1 MEILRY
7 ITDFLLKAYGKED
20 LAPIIKA
27 LENNNF
33 DIKKTVS
40 GLNPDTVIPV
50 LKTVFS
56 SFAQN
61 QNQSAAENPFS
72 RESFGT
78 APLSGIADNEIV
90 YRLNRYLG

>member
-7 ITDFLLKAYGKED
+7 ITDFLLKAYGKEE
-20 LAPIIKA
+20 LAPILQT
-27 LENNNF
+27 LEKNNF

-40 GLNPDTVIPV
+40 GLKPDTIIPI
-50 LKTVFS
+50 LKSVASAFPFGREKTS
-56 SFAQN
+56 PQN
-61 QNQSAAENPFS
+61 SFS

-78 APLSGIADNEIV
+78 APLSGIADKEIV